1 MQLVGKKVKHKKY
14 GSGVITDQIDNKV
27 QIRFKESQ
35 KLFLYPE
42 AFRQHLRID
51 NNFLQNKIDQ
61 LNEEKSLEDIMKKQ
75 NEERENKSR
84 NLACKL
90 KISSNS
96 QVIFNISEKLISEA
110 GELKSIN
117 VGCYLSGEM
126 KGKPRIPANIKPNS
140 AILFSDFENMG
151 EERSVLGIA
160 MVDEC
165 FLGTEC
171 KDGEVQLHKQHR
183 LILKNENR
191 LPFWKYFDR
200 ESFSL
205 KWGRVPFK
213 HFQND
218 LMQEIILD
226 ICNTLEGTNQEE
238 SIKEFYH
245 YFCSINRLSE

>member
-1 MQLVGKKVKHKKY
+1 MQLVGQKVKHKKY

-27 QIRFKESQ
+27 QISFKESQ
-35 KLFLYPE
+35 KLFLCPE
-42 AFRQHLRID
+42 AFEQYLRIE
-51 NNFLQNKIDQ
+51 NNSLQKKIDQ
-61 LNEEKSLEDIMKKQ
+61 LNEEKSLEVKMKKQ
-75 NEERENKSR
+75 NEERENISR

-96 QVIFNISEKLISEA
+96 QVIFNTSEKLISEA
-110 GELKSIN
+110 RDLKSIN
-117 VGCYLSGEM
+117 VGFYLSGEM
-126 KGKPRIPANIKPNS
+126 KGKPRIPKNIKPNS
-140 AILFSDFENMG
+140 AILFTDFENKG

-160 MVDEC
+160 MVDDC

-171 KDGEVQLHKQHR
+171 KDGEIQLHKQHR

-200 ESFSL
+200 ESFSIR
-205 KWGRVPFK
+205 WGRVPFK
-213 HFQND
+213 YFQND

-226 ICNTLEGTNQEE
+226 ICKALEGTDQEE
-238 SIKEFYH
+238 SIKEFYS